1 MPDTLRHLFH
11 GHAAVLSG
19 RIVRVGEGKQAKFVK
34 DAFIDVPAAALP
46 TSGGRSTANV
56 SGKDLSNAVVRS
68 FVRFKSA
75 TASSEGVF
83 DDAKAHFAA
92 TLGRLHHS
100 ALTTTTT
107 VSVEVRGLDVGL
119 KDGVRMLIK
128 RVCGGF
134 TARKGAA
141 DGDMAIQLTKAT
153 GFDGNSVTFVDDHG
167 KRYVLTVDVE
177 RDLFSKH
184 DTFSAITAAA
194 GDKSFLRKFGHV
206 LHGSRAEPGSKAAA
220 APSLPARTKD
230 GGMQGTV
237 VKPLTWKGPEFPG
250 STIDPERKNTVSV
263 PGFGRVSFG
272 QITVAPESRRLTM
285 VRISLGSPIGGD
297 FACADVADNGSV
309 SI

>member
-1 MPDTLRHLFH
+1 MPDTRRHVFH
-11 GHAAVLSG
+11 GHAAALSG
-19 RIVRVGEGKQAKFVK
+19 RIVRVGEGKQAKFLK
-34 DAFIDVPAAALP
+34 DAFIDLPAAALP
-46 TSGGRSTANV
+46 SSGGRSTANV
-56 SGKDLSNAVVRS
+56 SSKHLTHAVVRS

-92 TLGRLHHS
+92 TLGKLHHS
-100 ALTTTTT
+100 TLTTTTT
-107 VSVEVRGLDVGL
+107 VSAEVRGLEVGL
-119 KDGVRMLIK
+119 KGGVRMLVK

-134 TARKGAA
+134 TAQKGAA

-153 GFDGNSVTFVDDHG
+153 GFDGNRVTFVDDRG
-167 KRYVLTVDVE
+167 KPYVLTVDIE
-177 RDLFSKH
+177 RDIFSEH
-184 DTFSAITAAA
+184 DTFSAMTAAA
-194 GDKSFLRKFGHV
+194 GNKNFLRKFGHV
-206 LHGSRAEPGSKAAA
+206 LHSSRAKPGSRAAA
-220 APSLPARTKD
+220 APSPPARTKD

-250 STIDPERKNTVSV
+250 STIDPERRNTLSV

-285 VRISLGSPIGGD
+285 IRISLGSPIGGD
-297 FACADVADNGSV
+297 FACADVSDNGSV